1 MEQAKYRAEITNE
14 DGSVDVYETD
24 GINKPTK
31 NGVPFEPLP
40 PQQNNVSRKLPT
52 TIKWSEPINT
62 GTITITDK
70 KNNP

>member
-1 MEQAKYRAEITNE
+1 MGQAKYRAEITNE

-40 PQQNNVSRKLPT
+40 PQVSNFDRKLPT
-52 TIKWSEPINT
+52 IIRWSNPIKPLTNL
-62 GTITITDK
+62 K
-70 KNNP
+70 KD